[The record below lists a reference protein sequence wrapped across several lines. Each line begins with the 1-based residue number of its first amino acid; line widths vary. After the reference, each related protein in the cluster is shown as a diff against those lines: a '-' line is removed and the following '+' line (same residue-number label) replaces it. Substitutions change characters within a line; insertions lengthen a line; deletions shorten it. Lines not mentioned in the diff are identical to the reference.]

1 MTTLTTEPLPSL
13 TFTITTTPQQY
24 VVGIFLVGSSA
35 YSLAPER
42 TVSSIVPLLYMSVCL
57 SVYCR
62 DQVEVSLFLPRTY
75 DAPRLRFVRTLTLT
89 VCRVVVM

>member
-42 TVSSIVPLLYMSVCL
+42 DREFNSAAAVHVCL
-57 SVYCR
+57 SVC
-62 DQVEVSLFLPRTY
+62 LPQRSS
-75 DAPRLRFVRTLTLT
+75 
-89 VCRVVVM
+89 